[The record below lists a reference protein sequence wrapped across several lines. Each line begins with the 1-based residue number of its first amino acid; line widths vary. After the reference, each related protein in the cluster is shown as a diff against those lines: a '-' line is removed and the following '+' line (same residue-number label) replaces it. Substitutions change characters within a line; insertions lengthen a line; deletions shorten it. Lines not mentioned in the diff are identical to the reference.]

1 MIKDML
7 KNTDIFSSLS
17 DVELQEIVNITLVQK
32 LQKENILFYEGDE
45 ADAFYLLLEGK
56 VKLYKTGVKSQE
68 IILHYF
74 SNNAMIAEMATLEGI
89 NFPATCKA
97 TADDTIVAKI
107 NKEKFLTILKSNGE
121 LPFHIIKSL
130 TKKIKNLE
138 LTINRNLI
146 FDATAKVCSFLK
158 ENPYSLQ
165 TQKNVEIAKILN
177 MAPETF
183 SRTLAKLR
191 DLHILDQE
199 NNINDHEKL
208 EMLLEF

>member
-32 LQKENILFYEGDE
+32 LKKDNILFYEGDE

-68 IILHYF
+68 IVLHYF

-97 TADDTIVAKI
+97 TVDDTLVAKI
-107 NKEKFLTILKSNGE
+107 DKEKFLTILKTNGE

-165 TQKNVEIAKILN
+165 TEKNIEIAKILN

-191 DLHILDQE
+191 ELNILDQE
-199 NNINDHEKL
+199 NNINDHKKL